1 MPKFK
6 VTATMDVAYE
16 TYIEAADEETAW
28 SLAQEHDT
36 NWEKVDDGHDF
47 TIEQVWEITGGDKYV

>member
-16 TYIEAADEETAW
+16 TTVEAADEDAAW
-28 SLAQEHDT
+28 SITQEHDT
-36 NWEKVDDGHDF
+36 GWVQVDGGHDF
-47 TIEQVWEITGGDKYV
+47 TIESIRETTDE